1 MELGKAQKDPCFE
14 KILLFTRYHLSYGF
28 VKVHVYLAR
37 GSTYIYILYLHIT
50 DCVSIWSTVHSHP
63 SEGSSLSPDLCR
75 CIQPTLDL
83 ITSLRSTNLSW
94 GQKNA
99 GKECKSW
106 RKITLPTELWDL
118 NMLWNVPVLREVS
131 IVRSHVGIIWIYH
144 GVLSTHQDIY
154 CSASNTDCSRRTGP
168 TMAHPCWPSFSWAHL
183 AFHSQ
188 SVPASAVSDET
199 WGQLIGLHKDP
210 YGDTW
215 CSIVHLLLTPKS
227 RILLCRA
234 TLVSLT
240 LLPSMDVF
248 LFSAVQ

>member
-1 MELGKAQKDPCFE
+1 MNYSRPLWIEWNSARLKKDPCFE

-106 RKITLPTELWDL
+106 RKITLPTKLWDL
-118 NMLWNVPVLREVS
+118 NMLWNAPVLREVS
-131 IVRSHVGIIWIYH
+131 IVRSHVGIPSGSITVYCQHNKTFTVQPLIPTALGAPGPPWPTLTGLLFH
-144 GVLSTHQDIY
+144 GHTLHFT
-154 CSASNTDCSRRTGP
+154 AK
-168 TMAHPCWPSFSWAHL
+168 
-183 AFHSQ
+183 AFQ
-188 SVPASAVSDET
+188 PQQFQMKRGAN
-199 WGQLIGLHKDP
+199 W
-210 YGDTW
+210 
-215 CSIVHLLLTPKS
+215 
-227 RILLCRA
+227 
-234 TLVSLT
+234 LVST
-240 LLPSMDVF
+240 KIHM
-248 LFSAVQ
+248 ATHGAQ